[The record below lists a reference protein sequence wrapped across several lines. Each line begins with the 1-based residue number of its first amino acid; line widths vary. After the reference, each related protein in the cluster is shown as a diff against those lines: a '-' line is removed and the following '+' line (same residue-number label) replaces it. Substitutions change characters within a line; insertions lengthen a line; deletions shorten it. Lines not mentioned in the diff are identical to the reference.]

1 MKKIGVIGIGNPL
14 RSDDGIGIVL
24 LEKLKENKKDLPRN
38 VDLLDGGTGGFNLLH
53 DLSKYEKV
61 IILDAVNI
69 NKKPGETSFINIK
82 EVKSKNKKTNLT
94 THFNDFFKII
104 DLSEKLDELPNEMY
118 LYAVQPK
125 DLSYV
130 EGLSNLISKKIDLY
144 LKDITEKIKDILKD
158 F

>member
-14 RSDDGIGIVL
+14 RSDDGIGIIL
-24 LEKLKENKKDLPRN
+24 LEKLKEKKKDLPGN
-38 VDLLDGGTGGFNLLH
+38 VDLLDGGTGGFNLVH

-69 NKKPGETSFINIK
+69 NKKPGETSFLNFKDIK
-82 EVKSKNKKTNLT
+82 SENKKTNLT
-94 THFNDFFKII
+94 THFNNFFEII
-104 DLSEKLDELPNEMY
+104 DLSEKLDELPHEMY

-130 EGLSNLISKKIDLY
+130 EGLSNLISKKIDFY
-144 LKDITEKIKDILKD
+144 LREIKEKIDIID
-158 F
+158 